1 MAAPETTRPAA
12 AEPRDWLALEKQYYQ
27 STFSRQPV
35 AFVRGEGVH
44 VWDSNGREYLDFV
57 AGIAVNIL
65 GHCHPAV
72 VNAVREQVGQLIHVS
87 NLFVNTRQVELAELL
102 YHKSGGMRAFFS
114 NSGAEAN
121 EGAIKLARKFGRVHR
136 NGAYEIISMNRS
148 FHGRTLATTAAT
160 GQAKYQE
167 SWAPLPDGFK
177 QVDFND
183 LDAVKRATSEKTVGI
198 LVEPVQGEG
207 GIFPADKDYMQGLRA
222 WCDEQNLVLIADEV
236 QAGMARTGKF
246 FSWEHYGIVPDIV
259 TMAKGLAGG
268 VPIGAML
275 AAPRADLF
283 GPGDHGSTFGGNPLA
298 CAAGVATIKAIDE
311 YHLVENAAN
320 MGDYLKGKLLALKEK
335 YPSITAIRSIGLMT
349 AVDFN
354 ADLVPAILK
363 GALDNGLLLGSA
375 GNSTIRMIPPLILT
389 RQHIDE
395 GIALLDKTL
404 AQVSQA

>member
-1 MAAPETTRPAA
+1 M
-12 AEPRDWLALEKQYYQ
+12 
-27 STFSRQPV
+27 
-35 AFVRGEGVH
+35 
-44 VWDSNGREYLDFV
+44 
-57 AGIAVNIL
+57 
-65 GHCHPAV
+65 
-72 VNAVREQVGQLIHVS
+72 
-87 NLFVNTRQVELAELL
+87 
-102 YHKSGGMRAFFS
+102 
-114 NSGAEAN
+114 
-121 EGAIKLARKFGRVHR
+121 
-136 NGAYEIISMNRS
+136 
-148 FHGRTLATTAAT
+148 
-160 GQAKYQE
+160 
-167 SWAPLPDGFK
+167 
-177 QVDFND
+177 
-183 LDAVKRATSEKTVGI
+183 GI

-207 GIFPADKDYMQGLRA
+207 GIFPADKDYMQGLRK

-246 FSWEHYGIVPDIV
+246 FSWEHYDIVPDIV

-311 YHLVENAAN
+311 YHLVENAAR
-320 MGDYLKGKLLALKEK
+320 MGDYLKGQLVALKEK
-335 YPSITAIRSIGLMT
+335 HHSITAIRSIGLMT
-349 AVDFN
+349 AVDLN

-375 GNSTIRMIPPLILT
+375 GSSTIRMIPPLILT

-395 GIALLDKTL
+395 GMALLDKTL